1 MKKNKEYRNMTV
13 TEMSGYRYKPTP
25 AIRISGQWLKSV
37 GFDIGDKI
45 LVKCENGRLIITPDT
60 AGMCLAEEEKAFMER
75 EMKKIHDRFLQEHQ
89 LCVAEPSADYGKEG
103 AYV

>member
-1 MKKNKEYRNMTV
+1 MKHKKYRNMTV
-13 TEMSGYRYKPTP
+13 TEMSGYCYKPTP
-25 AIRISGQWLKSV
+25 AIRISGKWLKTV

-60 AGMCLAEEEKAFMER
+60 AGMKLAEEEKAFMER
-75 EMKKIHDRFLQEHQ
+75 ETKKLHERFLKEHQ
-89 LCVAEPSADYGKEG
+89 MCVAEPSAECGKEG

>member
-1 MKKNKEYRNMTV
+1 MKEYRNMTV

-45 LVKCENGRLIITPDT
+45 LVKCENGRLIITPDE
-60 AGMCLAEEEKAFMER
+60 AGVKLAEEEKAFMER
-75 EMKKIHDRFLQEHQ
+75 ETKNLHERFLQEHQ
-89 LCVAEPSADYGKEG
+89 MCVAETAGGYGRE
-103 AYV
+103 AAHV